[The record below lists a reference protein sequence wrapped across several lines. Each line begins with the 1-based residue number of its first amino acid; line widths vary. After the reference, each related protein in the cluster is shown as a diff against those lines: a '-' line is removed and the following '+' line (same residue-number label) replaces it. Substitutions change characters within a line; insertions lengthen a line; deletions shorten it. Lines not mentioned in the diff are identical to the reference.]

1 MSDGKIL
8 LGMER
13 HPAVYMTIEQLSIRS
28 IISIIYR
35 PAKSN
40 QPPRADPGPQNSPSS
55 QQSSFMYIALDGRMG
70 VSSIEL
76 FSSRNGSESCN
87 ENLKSELTL
96 ELYNSWRTVPRVP
109 LAGFFPLRGV
119 FQLAGGYFRGGRQIP
134 PIFLAISRGGGN
146 TPTSLHRAPCA
157 PPQKNT
163 ATRPGRRTPLGSHS
177 RRIMQ
182 LARYVC
188 WKSPFGGW
196 RDTPR
201 STGLQNNLLFV
212 RLSRFFIGQQSQTS
226 PPEPVQGPKIAQ
238 VHNKAAFCTSRST
251 NE

>member
-1 MSDGKIL
+1 MPALAHFCRLHPTRVPFPPNYAARALCLMEKSFW
-8 LGMER
+8 GMEG
-13 HPAVYMTIEQLSIRS
+13 HPAVYRTIEQLSIRS

-55 QQSSFMYIALDGRMG
+55 QQGSILYIALDERMG

-119 FQLAGGYFRGGRQIP
+119 FQLAGGYFRGGVKYPRFFWRFRVAVEIP
-134 PIFLAISRGGGN
+134 PLPSTTLLA
-146 TPTSLHRAPCA
+146 HRHRKIPQHGREDAPHWGRRHQAPCGTSIF
-157 PPQKNT
+157 NGSSM
-163 ATRPGRRTPLGSHS
+163 RPLKGAH
-177 RRIMQ
+177 
-182 LARYVC
+182 V
-188 WKSPFGGW
+188 
-196 RDTPR
+196 
-201 STGLQNNLLFV
+201 
-212 RLSRFFIGQQSQTS
+212 
-226 PPEPVQGPKIAQ
+226 
-238 VHNKAAFCTSRST
+238 
-251 NE
+251 

>member
-1 MSDGKIL
+1 MPALAHFCRLHPTRVPFPPNYAARALCLMEKSFW
-8 LGMER
+8 GMEG
-13 HPAVYMTIEQLSIRS
+13 HPAVYRTIEQLSIRS

-35 PAKSN
+35 PVKSN

-55 QQSSFMYIALDGRMG
+55 QQGRILYIALDERMG

-119 FQLAGGYFRGGRQIP
+119 FQLAGGYFRGGVKYPRF
-134 PIFLAISRGGGN
+134 FLAISRGGGN
-146 TPTSLHRAPCA
+146 TPTSLHHAPCA

-163 ATRPGRRTPLGSHS
+163 ATRPGRRTPLGPPPPSTLRHVNIQ
-177 RRIMQ
+177 RIFH
-182 LARYVC
+182 A
-188 WKSPFGGW
+188 
-196 RDTPR
+196 
-201 STGLQNNLLFV
+201 
-212 RLSRFFIGQQSQTS
+212 
-226 PPEPVQGPKIAQ
+226 PP
-238 VHNKAAFCTSRST
+238 
-251 NE
+251 